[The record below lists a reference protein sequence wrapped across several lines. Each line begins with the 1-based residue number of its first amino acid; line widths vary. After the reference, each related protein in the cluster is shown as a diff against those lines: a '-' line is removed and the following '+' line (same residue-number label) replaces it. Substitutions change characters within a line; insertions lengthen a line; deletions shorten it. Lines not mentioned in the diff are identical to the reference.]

1 MPDFAGEF
9 CRCLHQFLQ
18 PCQYR
23 GAFVLVQQG
32 CRILFER
39 RVECFCVRCFE
50 KDQIPGR
57 HLGGVLADGI
67 VDAVLFGIAFQ
78 TTDSLVAFSELL
90 RHYGVDVSDKGI
102 SKWEKGYTTP
112 SIYQLV
118 AICYALN
125 IKEGPS
131 YFTKNFQKP
140 ALLNDIGQKK
150 VAEYEMDLIASRRYQ
165 PDAEE
170 PAEIDYIMMPVSEL
184 PVSAGLG
191 AFLEGEMFQQI
202 QVPASS
208 VPAGAEFGIYVSG
221 DSMEPRYHDGQIVWV
236 KRCEELECGDIGIFV
251 YDDCGYLKKY
261 DEHTPDKTQAEFLTD
276 SYGVVHNQPVL
287 VSLNTKYSPILISP
301 EQRFEVVG
309 KVLN

>member
-1 MPDFAGEF
+1 MKKKTMLTKMHIAPST
-9 CRCLHQFLQ
+9 
-18 PCQYR
+18 
-23 GAFVLVQQG
+23 
-32 CRILFER
+32 
-39 RVECFCVRCFE
+39 VRY
-50 KDQIPGR
+50 
-57 HLGGVLADGI
+57 
-67 VDAVLFGIAFQ
+67 DAVAARDSNEVGQILAG
-78 TTDSLVAFSELL
+78 TRKRNGYSLVAFSELL

-131 YFTKNFQKP
+131 YFTKAFQKP

-165 PDAEE
+165 PDTEE

-221 DSMEPRYHDGQIVWV
+221 DSMEPRYHSGQIVWV

-261 DEHTPDKTQAEFLTD
+261 DEHTPDKSQAELLTD

-301 EQRFEVVG
+301 EQRFEIVG

>member
-1 MPDFAGEF
+1 MLFPLIHRAGYCFAQTAF
-9 CRCLHQFLQ
+9 C
-18 PCQYR
+18 P
-23 GAFVLVQQG
+23 AVG
-32 CRILFER
+32 CI
-39 RVECFCVRCFE
+39 
-50 KDQIPGR
+50 KIYI
-57 HLGGVLADGI
+57 I
-67 VDAVLFGIAFQ
+67 VHGSAHRA
-78 TTDSLVAFSELL
+78 
-90 RHYGVDVSDKGI
+90 
-102 SKWEKGYTTP
+102 
-112 SIYQLV
+112 
-118 AICYALN
+118 
-125 IKEGPS
+125 S
-131 YFTKNFQKP
+131 YITKNFQKP
-140 ALLNDIGQKK
+140 ALLNAIGQKK

-165 PDAEE
+165 PGTEE
-170 PAEIDYIMMPVSEL
+170 PAKIDCITMPVSEL

-208 VPAGAEFGIYVSG
+208 VPAGTEFGIYVSG

-261 DEHTPDKTQAEFLTD
+261 DEHTPDKSQAEFLTD

>member
-1 MPDFAGEF
+1 MGKRIHHSQHLPTGCNLPRIE
-9 CRCLHQFLQ
+9 HQGRTFLL
-18 PCQYR
+18 Y
-23 GAFVLVQQG
+23 
-32 CRILFER
+32 
-39 RVECFCVRCFE
+39 
-50 KDQIPGR
+50 KD
-57 HLGGVLADGI
+57 L
-67 VDAVLFGIAFQ
+67 
-78 TTDSLVAFSELL
+78 SET
-90 RHYGVDVSDKGI
+90 RP
-102 SKWEKGYTTP
+102 SKCHR
-112 SIYQLV
+112 
-118 AICYALN
+118 A
-125 IKEGPS
+125 
-131 YFTKNFQKP
+131 
-140 ALLNDIGQKK
+140 KK

-165 PDAEE
+165 PGTEE
-170 PAEIDYIMMPVSEL
+170 PAKIDCIMMPVSEL

-221 DSMEPRYHDGQIVWV
+221 DSMEPRYHSGQIVWV

-261 DEHTPDKTQAEFLTD
+261 DEHTPDKSQEEFLTD

-301 EQRFEVVG
+301 EQRFEIVG

>member
-1 MPDFAGEF
+1 MKKKTALTKMHIAPSTV
-9 CRCLHQFLQ
+9 C
-18 PCQYR
+18 Y
-23 GAFVLVQQG
+23 
-32 CRILFER
+32 
-39 RVECFCVRCFE
+39 
-50 KDQIPGR
+50 
-57 HLGGVLADGI
+57 
-67 VDAVLFGIAFQ
+67 DAVAARDSNEVGLILAAVRKRNGY
-78 TTDSLVAFSELL
+78 SLVTFSELL

-118 AICYALN
+118 AICHALN

-131 YFTKNFQKP
+131 YFTKTFQKP
-140 ALLNDIGQKK
+140 ALLNAIGQKK
-150 VAEYEMDLIASRRYQ
+150 VAEYE
-165 PDAEE
+165 
-170 PAEIDYIMMPVSEL
+170 MMPVSEL

-208 VPAGAEFGIYVSG
+208 VPAGTEFGIYVSG

-261 DEHTPDKTQAEFLTD
+261 DEHTPDKSQAEFLTD

>member
-1 MPDFAGEF
+1 MGKRIHHSQHLPTGCNLPRIE
-9 CRCLHQFLQ
+9 HQGRTFLL
-18 PCQYR
+18 Y
-23 GAFVLVQQG
+23 
-32 CRILFER
+32 
-39 RVECFCVRCFE
+39 
-50 KDQIPGR
+50 KD
-57 HLGGVLADGI
+57 L
-67 VDAVLFGIAFQ
+67 
-78 TTDSLVAFSELL
+78 SET
-90 RHYGVDVSDKGI
+90 RP
-102 SKWEKGYTTP
+102 SKCHR
-112 SIYQLV
+112 
-118 AICYALN
+118 A
-125 IKEGPS
+125 
-131 YFTKNFQKP
+131 
-140 ALLNDIGQKK
+140 KK

-165 PDAEE
+165 PGTEE
-170 PAEIDYIMMPVSEL
+170 PAKIDCIMMPVSEL

-221 DSMEPRYHDGQIVWV
+221 DSMEPRYHSGQIVWV

-301 EQRFEVVG
+301 EQRFEIVG

>member
-1 MPDFAGEF
+1 MGKRIHHSQHLPTGCNLPRIE
-9 CRCLHQFLQ
+9 HQGRTFLL
-18 PCQYR
+18 Y
-23 GAFVLVQQG
+23 
-32 CRILFER
+32 
-39 RVECFCVRCFE
+39 
-50 KDQIPGR
+50 KD
-57 HLGGVLADGI
+57 L
-67 VDAVLFGIAFQ
+67 
-78 TTDSLVAFSELL
+78 SET
-90 RHYGVDVSDKGI
+90 RP
-102 SKWEKGYTTP
+102 SKCHR
-112 SIYQLV
+112 
-118 AICYALN
+118 A
-125 IKEGPS
+125 
-131 YFTKNFQKP
+131 
-140 ALLNDIGQKK
+140 KK

-165 PDAEE
+165 PGTEE
-170 PAEIDYIMMPVSEL
+170 PAKIDCIMMPVSEL

-208 VPAGAEFGIYVSG
+208 VPAGTEFGIYVSG

-261 DEHTPDKTQAEFLTD
+261 DEHTPDKSQAEFLTD

-301 EQRFEVVG
+301 EQRFEIVG

>member
-1 MPDFAGEF
+1 MGKRIHHSQHLPTGCNLPRIE
-9 CRCLHQFLQ
+9 HQGRTFLL
-18 PCQYR
+18 Y
-23 GAFVLVQQG
+23 
-32 CRILFER
+32 
-39 RVECFCVRCFE
+39 
-50 KDQIPGR
+50 KD
-57 HLGGVLADGI
+57 L
-67 VDAVLFGIAFQ
+67 
-78 TTDSLVAFSELL
+78 SET
-90 RHYGVDVSDKGI
+90 RP
-102 SKWEKGYTTP
+102 SKCHR
-112 SIYQLV
+112 
-118 AICYALN
+118 A
-125 IKEGPS
+125 
-131 YFTKNFQKP
+131 
-140 ALLNDIGQKK
+140 KK

-165 PDAEE
+165 PGTEE
-170 PAEIDYIMMPVSEL
+170 PAKIDCIMMPVSEL

-261 DEHTPDKTQAEFLTD
+261 DEHTPDKSQAEFLTD

>member
-1 MPDFAGEF
+1 MGKRIHHSQHLPTGCNLPRIE
-9 CRCLHQFLQ
+9 HQGRTFLL
-18 PCQYR
+18 Y
-23 GAFVLVQQG
+23 
-32 CRILFER
+32 
-39 RVECFCVRCFE
+39 
-50 KDQIPGR
+50 KD
-57 HLGGVLADGI
+57 L
-67 VDAVLFGIAFQ
+67 
-78 TTDSLVAFSELL
+78 SET
-90 RHYGVDVSDKGI
+90 RP
-102 SKWEKGYTTP
+102 SKCHR
-112 SIYQLV
+112 
-118 AICYALN
+118 A
-125 IKEGPS
+125 
-131 YFTKNFQKP
+131 
-140 ALLNDIGQKK
+140 KK

-165 PDAEE
+165 PGTEE
-170 PAEIDYIMMPVSEL
+170 PAKIDCIMMPVSEL

-221 DSMEPRYHDGQIVWV
+221 DSMEPRYHSGQIVWV

-261 DEHTPDKTQAEFLTD
+261 DEHTPDKFQVELLTD

-301 EQRFEVVG
+301 EQRFEIVG

>member
-1 MPDFAGEF
+1 MASMSVTRESVNGKKIHHSQHLPTGCNLPRIE
-9 CRCLHQFLQ
+9 HQGRTFLL
-18 PCQYR
+18 Y
-23 GAFVLVQQG
+23 
-32 CRILFER
+32 
-39 RVECFCVRCFE
+39 
-50 KDQIPGR
+50 KD
-57 HLGGVLADGI
+57 L
-67 VDAVLFGIAFQ
+67 
-78 TTDSLVAFSELL
+78 SET
-90 RHYGVDVSDKGI
+90 RP
-102 SKWEKGYTTP
+102 SKCHR
-112 SIYQLV
+112 
-118 AICYALN
+118 A
-125 IKEGPS
+125 
-131 YFTKNFQKP
+131 
-140 ALLNDIGQKK
+140 KK

-221 DSMEPRYHDGQIVWV
+221 DSMEPRYHNGQIVWV

-261 DEHTPDKTQAEFLTD
+261 DEHTPDKSQAEFLTD

>member
-1 MPDFAGEF
+1 MGKRIHHSQHLPTGCNLPRIE
-9 CRCLHQFLQ
+9 HQGRTFLL
-18 PCQYR
+18 Y
-23 GAFVLVQQG
+23 
-32 CRILFER
+32 
-39 RVECFCVRCFE
+39 
-50 KDQIPGR
+50 KD
-57 HLGGVLADGI
+57 L
-67 VDAVLFGIAFQ
+67 
-78 TTDSLVAFSELL
+78 SET
-90 RHYGVDVSDKGI
+90 RP
-102 SKWEKGYTTP
+102 SKCHR
-112 SIYQLV
+112 
-118 AICYALN
+118 A
-125 IKEGPS
+125 
-131 YFTKNFQKP
+131 
-140 ALLNDIGQKK
+140 KK

-165 PDAEE
+165 PDTEE
-170 PAEIDYIMMPVSEL
+170 PAEIDCIMMPVSEL

-221 DSMEPRYHDGQIVWV
+221 DSMEPRYHSGQIVWV
-236 KRCEELECGDIGIFV
+236 KRCEELACGDIGIFV

-261 DEHTPDKTQAEFLTD
+261 GEHTPDKSQAELLTD